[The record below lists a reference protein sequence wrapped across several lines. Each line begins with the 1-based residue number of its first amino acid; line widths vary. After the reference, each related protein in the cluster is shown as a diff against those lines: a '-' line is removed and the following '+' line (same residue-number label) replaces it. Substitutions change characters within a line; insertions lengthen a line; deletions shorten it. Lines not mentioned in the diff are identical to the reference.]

1 MPTMTRRRTRSS
13 TGMVDKSAPP
23 KPAAKG
29 DDDSTTTSDKN
40 IPISGGDK
48 KRASA
53 NKNNMSGS
61 GKKRKISG
69 DIKLSGEGT
78 TDTTTTNATTKGRK
92 STIAWSDKLEA
103 LKQYKAEHG
112 HTNVPKSNTQ
122 YQGLG
127 RFVNNQRQFY
137 RKYQQGESS
146 SLTAERIKSL
156 EDVST
161 YSTYLLFFVY
171 SIVSHSIFCTPFCIA
186 LSLVLS
192 GR

>member
-1 MPTMTRRRTRSS
+1 
-13 TGMVDKSAPP
+13 MVDKSAPP

-69 DIKLSGEGT
+69 DIKLSGKGP
-78 TDTTTTNATTKGRK
+78 TDTTTTNNTTKGRK
-92 STIAWSDKLEA
+92 STIAWADKLEA

-112 HTNVPKSNTQ
+112 HTNVPKSNTK

-161 YSTYLLFFVY
+161 YSTYLLFFCVS
-171 SIVSHSIFCTPFCIA
+171 SIVSHSIFFTLHFE
-186 LSLVLS
+186 LH
-192 GR
+192 

>member
-1 MPTMTRRRTRSS
+1 
-13 TGMVDKSAPP
+13 MVDKSAPP

-53 NKNNMSGS
+53 NKNTLS

-69 DIKLSGEGT
+69 DIKLSGKGP

-92 STIAWSDKLEA
+92 STIAWADKLEA

-112 HTNVPKSNTQ
+112 HTNVPKSNTK

-161 YSTYLLFFVY
+161 YSTYLLFFCLWY
-171 SIVSHSIFCTPFCIA
+171 CISFHILHPHFA
-186 LSLVLS
+186 LH
-192 GR
+192 

>member
-1 MPTMTRRRTRSS
+1 MTRRRTRSS

-23 KPAAKG
+23 KPASKG

-40 IPISGGDK
+40 IPISGGGDK

-53 NKNNMSGS
+53 DKNNNKSGS
-61 GKKRKISG
+61 RKKRKISG
-69 DIKLSGEGT
+69 DIKLSGKGP
-78 TDTTTTNATTKGRK
+78 TDTTTTNVTTKGRK
-92 STIAWSDKLEA
+92 STIAWADKLEA

-112 HTNVPKSNTQ
+112 HTNVPKSNTK

-161 YSTYLLFFVY
+161 SYSTYLLFFV
-171 SIVSHSIFCTPFCIA
+171 C
-186 LSLVLS
+186 LVLYLIPYS
-192 GR
+192 

>member
-23 KPAAKG
+23 KPASKG

-53 NKNNMSGS
+53 DKNNNKSGS
-61 GKKRKISG
+61 RKKRKISG
-69 DIKLSGEGT
+69 DIKLSGKGP

-92 STIAWSDKLEA
+92 STIAWEDKLEA

-112 HTNVPKSNTQ
+112 HTNVPKSNTK

-161 YSTYLLFFVY
+161 YSTYLLFLCV
-171 SIVSHSIFCTPFCIA
+171 
-186 LSLVLS
+186 
-192 GR
+192 